1 MGTHI
6 RFEDDGYINPL
17 LNFVKRFPYL
27 SGYGRALRMCM
38 GAKYLPV
45 DTFFLPFVWVQE
57 AEKVLPYCN
66 FQWDERKK
74 KNTFALKTDLTTW
87 VCGGFSPF
95 LSMDWRLET
104 IFTFIQEKDK
114 HKHLQISSSSTNSAC
129 WCKIL
134 YYDFIYFRSRCDGIW
149 VVVAESGIKALT
161 SSSPYEILK
170 KKRQHLQT

>member
-1 MGTHI
+1 MDELCACVWAQNICLSTLSSFPSCEFKKQKKFCLTATFNGTK
-6 RFEDDGYINPL
+6 E
-17 LNFVKRFPYL
+17 
-27 SGYGRALRMCM
+27 
-38 GAKYLPV
+38 
-45 DTFFLPFVWVQE
+45 
-57 AEKVLPYCN
+57 
-66 FQWDERKK
+66 K